1 MQLVSTRRSAALILP
16 PSDFPGLGFIRSL
29 ASSATKWSEP
39 FYNIDSPDNSTP
51 RERGE
56 SYHFLSW
63 RKKFW
68 VINLSWRERKA
79 SLSSFSHLSLFN
91 VGEKKSF
98 VSKKR
103 EREDFFASLE
113 GPRLR
118 FLNNG
123 LLRLGRFLDEIIIEL
138 KNLTWNRL
146 IRKSVSQPLKKIY
159 FKFWSVNFTKFTAY
173 KGPTELNG
181 RHSDQSVIPTQSLII
196 LLHRIVIRRGS
207 QTPKI
212 TPSCNFIR

>member
-1 MQLVSTRRSAALILP
+1 ML
-16 PSDFPGLGFIRSL
+16 
-29 ASSATKWSEP
+29 
-39 FYNIDSPDNSTP
+39 
-51 RERGE
+51 ER
-56 SYHFLSW
+56 
-63 RKKFW
+63 
-68 VINLSWRERKA
+68 
-79 SLSSFSHLSLFN
+79 
-91 VGEKKSF
+91 KKSF

-123 LLRLGRFLDEIIIEL
+123 LLRLGRVLDEIIIEL

-146 IRKSVSQPLKKIY
+146 IGKGVSQPFKNQKKFH
-159 FKFWSVNFTKFTAY
+159 FKFWSVNFTKFPAY

-181 RHSDQSVIPTQSLII
+181 RHSDQSVIPAQSLII
-196 LLHRIVIRRGS
+196 LLHRIVIRSGS

-212 TPSCNFIR
+212 TPSRNFIRHFLILKGVALTASFAKKWDFFSSSSFDRCPIKIGKNFRSG